1 MLSHVAEGV
10 LVHQSEF
17 MQSNAVVV
25 DGTDGVLVIDPGLRD
40 DELACLAN
48 DLAESGRRVV
58 MGFSTHPHW
67 DHLLWHPELGSP
79 QRYGTAAGA
88 AMIQARMST
97 PGWEAAVTGM
107 MPQDLVDHVPL
118 DGFGLIDGLPAGAVE
133 IPWDGPRIRII
144 EHRAHAPGHA
154 ALVVEESRVLVA
166 GDMLSDIL
174 IPMLNPRSPDPID
187 DYLAALRLFDGAAD
201 DVETVIPG
209 HGSVGDAD
217 QLRARIEKDRTY
229 VAALR
234 DRAATDDSRLG
245 PSAPYGEEMTG
256 VHEWQVQQQL

>member
-25 DGTDGVLVIDPGLRD
+25 EGTGGVLVIDPGLRD
-40 DELACLAN
+40 DELACLAS

-67 DHLLWHPELGSP
+67 DHLLWHPELGSA

-107 MPQDLVDHVPL
+107 MPQDLVEQVPL
-118 DGFGLIDGLPAGAVE
+118 EGFGLHRWASRRCRADPVGRAAHPHHRAPGTRA
-133 IPWDGPRIRII
+133 GPRCAVR
-144 EHRAHAPGHA
+144 
-154 ALVVEESRVLVA
+154 
-166 GDMLSDIL
+166 
-174 IPMLNPRSPDPID
+174 
-187 DYLAALRLFDGAAD
+187 
-201 DVETVIPG
+201 
-209 HGSVGDAD
+209 
-217 QLRARIEKDRTY
+217 
-229 VAALR
+229 
-234 DRAATDDSRLG
+234 
-245 PSAPYGEEMTG
+245 
-256 VHEWQVQQQL
+256 